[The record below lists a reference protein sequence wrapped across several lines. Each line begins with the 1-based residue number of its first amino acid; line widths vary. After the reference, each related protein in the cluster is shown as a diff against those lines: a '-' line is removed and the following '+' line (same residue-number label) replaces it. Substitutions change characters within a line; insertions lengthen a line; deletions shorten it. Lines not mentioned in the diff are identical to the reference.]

1 MISGDSVPE
10 PTSRASV
17 IRASVIPLVPVWRVD
32 RAFDYLVPEELRE
45 KVIVGSLVRAPFG
58 NRKVRGIVVEVH
70 DDGGR
75 GDRPLETIASL
86 VVDPPVTPH
95 PLESLFDW
103 VARRY
108 VVARGVA
115 FSRAVPPR
123 VRVTKIVVEPLVGD
137 AAAGDQDLVRS
148 YVGGDRLL
156 ASIENKTPGVWSL
169 RSLPGHDR
177 GRLISVLL
185 GAAAKSDGAALLT
198 VPEVKYGSQVL
209 DSVETSWPLLARV
222 DSSQE
227 ENDRSR
233 AWLAMAKGHGL
244 GGGGRATAL
253 APAPDLTL
261 IVIDEEHHTSYK
273 EDRSPRY
280 DTRRVA
286 VERARLQKAVCVLVS
301 STPSLETDLKVRT
314 GEWDQIHPDRSAR
327 RAARP
332 IVEVVPP
339 SDRSALTTELHARV
353 RDTLR
358 AGQRV
363 GLLVPSRGYAR
374 ALWCASCK
382 RSLRC
387 PVCEAGLFYDRPT
400 GGKPNVRCTR
410 CGFGR
415 TAPDVCPTCGASEWR
430 YLGAGSERLA
440 EQIGKAFPRAK
451 VRRVDPDVL
460 AQGHEHAFSDAD
472 IYVTTWIGTKPALRP
487 AVGLVGVLN
496 ADALIRRPDFRA
508 AESAYQALAEMAEWA
523 GPATQSGRL
532 VVQCSEPTHHAVQA
546 VVRADHDFFVEREL
560 ELRQDL
566 FYPPFT
572 ELIKVTASG
581 PDAAATIERAAAT
594 ARQHGARALGP
605 VPVRRTRE
613 ENQVVDQEILIKCRA
628 AMPIAESLRELLAH
642 TAPGMLKVDVD
653 PA

>member
-10 PTSRASV
+10 PTSRAPV
-17 IRASVIPLVPVWRVD
+17 IRASVIPLLPVWRVD
-32 RAFDYLVPEELRE
+32 RAFDYLVPEELHA
-45 KVIVGSLVRAPFG
+45 KVVVGSLVRAPFG
-58 NRKVRGIVVEVH
+58 HRKVRGVVVDVH
-70 DDGGR
+70 GDGGR
-75 GDRPLETIASL
+75 GGRPLETIASL
-86 VVDPPVTPH
+86 VVDPPVAPH
-95 PLESLFDW
+95 PLESLFEW
-103 VARRY
+103 IARRY

-123 VRVTKIVVEPLVGD
+123 VRVTKIVAEPLEGD
-137 AAAGDQDLVRS
+137 AAAEDEDLLRS
-148 YVGGDRLL
+148 YVDGGRLL
-156 ASIENKTPGVWSL
+156 ESITSRTPGVWSL

-177 GRLISVLL
+177 GRLISALV
-185 GAAAKSDGAALLT
+185 GAAAKRDGAVLLT

-209 DSVETSWPLLARV
+209 DTVERSWPLLARV

-227 ENDRSR
+227 DNDRSR
-233 AWLAMAKGHGL
+233 AWLAMAKRHGL
-244 GGGGRATAL
+244 GAGGRAAAL
-253 APAPDLTL
+253 APAPDLAL

-301 STPSLETDLKVRT
+301 STPSLETGLKVQM
-314 GEWDQIHPDRSAR
+314 GEWNQIHPDRNAR

-339 SDRSALTTELHARV
+339 SDQSALTTELHQRV
-353 RDTLR
+353 QDTLR
-358 AGQRV
+358 DGQRV

-400 GGKPNVRCTR
+400 EGQPSVRCTR
-410 CGFGR
+410 CGFRR
-415 TAPDVCPTCGASEWR
+415 TAPDVCPSCGASEWR

-440 EQIGKAFPRAK
+440 DQIARAFPRAK

-460 AQGHEHAFSDAD
+460 ARAGEHAFSDAD

-523 GPATQSGRL
+523 GPATEGGRL
-532 VVQCSEPTHHAVQA
+532 VVQCSDPAHHAVQA

-560 ELRQDL
+560 ELRRDL
-566 FYPPFT
+566 SYPPFT

-581 PDAAATIERAAAT
+581 PDASVTIERAAVT
-594 ARQHGARALGP
+594 AREHGARVLGP

-613 ENQVVDQEILIKCRA
+613 EKQLVDQEMLIKCSA
-628 AMPIAESLRELLAH
+628 AMPVAESLRDLLAH